1 MEQQKIDMAKI
12 EQMRRR
18 RIARKRRLVALL
30 IVAVALVLAY
40 FTGLYGASL
49 SVLGDV
55 VDTAYS
61 AINRGPG
68 WPVNHIV
75 ANMKTAS
82 PLADGVVIL
91 GETDLVMYSPS
102 GKLLRNLQH
111 GYGNAEISASNTRV
125 CLYNRSGKEL
135 KIESRSRTLHKASY
149 EQPVLMAKMA
159 KNGSY
164 AVVTE
169 SSGYKAEM
177 MVYNSLFDLVL
188 HWYSAEDMPITLAL
202 DRTGKSIAVGCIT
215 PFDGGL
221 NSIVYMFK
229 IGKDT
234 PVAEITTQDTIP
246 LKMEYLQNGD
256 LAVVFDSY
264 AAVYSAK
271 DGSLVQWYDFE
282 GKTLQTAEI
291 SNKEIALLF
300 SADIQGGT
308 SQIVLLDSTLT
319 QLASAQIHTQ
329 VQSISL
335 SRQNIFAVLPQSVLT
350 YNFEGTLIS
359 ETPTASLGYKL
370 LNGKETLL
378 VTSDNISAFEI
389 PKIEK

>member
-1 MEQQKIDMAKI
+1 MEQQRIDVAKI

-18 RIARKRRLVALL
+18 RVARKRRLVALL
-30 IVAVALVLAY
+30 IVAIALALAY

-75 ANMKTAS
+75 ANLKNAAS
-82 PLADGVVIL
+82 LADGAVIL
-91 GETDLVMYSPS
+91 SDTDLVIYSPT
-102 GKLLRNLQH
+102 GKMLRNVQH
-111 GYGNAEISASNTRV
+111 GYGNAEISVSNTRL

-135 KIESRSRTLHKASY
+135 KIEGRSRTLHKATY
-149 EQPVLMAKMA
+149 EQPVLFVKMA

-169 SSGYKAEM
+169 SSGYKVEM

-188 HWYSAEDMPITLAL
+188 HWYSAEDMPVALAL
-202 DRTGKSIAVGCIT
+202 DPTGKSVAVGCIT
-215 PFDGGL
+215 PFNGGL

-229 IGKDT
+229 TGKDA
-234 PVAEITTQDTIP
+234 PIAEITTQNTIP
-246 LKMEYLQNGD
+246 LKMDYLQNGD
-256 LAVVFDSY
+256 LAVVFDGY

-271 DGSLVQWYDFE
+271 DGALVQWYDFE

-291 SNKEIALLF
+291 GSKEIALLF
-300 SADIQGGT
+300 SASIQGGT
-308 SQIVLLDSTLT
+308 SQLVLMDSALT
-319 QLASAQIHTQ
+319 QLASVTINTS

-335 SRQNIFAVLPQSVLT
+335 SRQNLFAVLPQSVLT
-350 YNFEGTLIS
+350 YNFEGTFIS
-359 ETPTASLGYKL
+359 ETPISSHGYKL
-370 LNGKETLL
+370 LSGKEMLL

-389 PKIEK
+389 PKLEK